1 MKGGEN
7 SNVFFEERVMITF
20 RSENTIFITEGD
32 DDHFVVI
39 ITLCPL
45 LTSDERKRDHYG
57 VITG

>member
-1 MKGGEN
+1 
-7 SNVFFEERVMITF
+7 MITF
-20 RSENTIFITEGD
+20 RSENTNFITEGD

-45 LTSDERKRDHYG
+45 LTSDERKRDDYG